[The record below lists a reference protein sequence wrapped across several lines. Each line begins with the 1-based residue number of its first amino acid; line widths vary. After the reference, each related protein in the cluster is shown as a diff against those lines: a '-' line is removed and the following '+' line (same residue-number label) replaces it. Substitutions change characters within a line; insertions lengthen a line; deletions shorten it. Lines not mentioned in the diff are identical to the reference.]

1 LLDYETIDSQDDPI
15 LNDIVYENSC
25 GENELI
31 MANDKHRWYYLSDQS
46 TDDLIFFRQCST
58 IQFDVPSKTPE
69 FILYSLVTKFFVGG
83 WHVSFQNPLDPLKGT
98 KRRESIEI
106 RLMAFRNM

>member
-1 LLDYETIDSQDDPI
+1 VRNVEFSTESELANCVEYSVWRVLKGPNNDWPLALLDYETINFENDPI

-46 TDDLIFFRQCST
+46 TDDLIIFRQSST
-58 IQFDVPSKTPE
+58 VRFDVPSKTPE
-69 FILYSLVTKFFVGG
+69 LILYFF
-83 WHVSFQNPLDPLKGT
+83 
-98 KRRESIEI
+98 
-106 RLMAFRNM
+106 FRN